1 VAAVKGD
8 NSVNALLVVAAIGG
22 TAVLTVALGVFSA
35 YYALTGLLAACNPSR
50 PLLRQS
56 AVLVPQQSS
65 ASGD

>member
-1 VAAVKGD
+1 M
-8 NSVNALLVVAAIGG
+8 NALLIALVIGLTAIVG
-22 TAVLTVALGVFSA
+22 VALGVFSA

-50 PLLRQS
+50 TPIRSS